1 MIYVTGDMHGEHG
14 RITSSKIKRL
24 KKNDTLIV
32 LGDFGF
38 VWDGG
43 EKEKKFL
50 EYLGKRRYNVCFIDG
65 THENFDL
72 LYQYPETIWNGGR
85 VRRISGHCFYLCR
98 GQVFEIEGKR
108 IFTFGGGES
117 ADRDLR
123 LDQEHISWWRQEL
136 PTAAELEEGAHNV
149 DELGCELDIVLT
161 HEPPSRIK
169 SSLYMR
175 LHRNERISKLN
186 GYFEELNSCVEFK
199 KWYFGSCHEDKVITP
214 RHTAVFKDV
223 IALDEKELRAG
234 K

>member
-1 MIYVTGDMHGEHG
+1 MVYVTGDMHGEHD
-14 RITSSKIKRL
+14 RITSSRIKHR

-38 VWDGG
+38 VWDGS

-85 VRRISGHCFYLCR
+85 VRRISGRCFYMCR

-123 LDQEHISWWRQEL
+123 LDQEHVSWWRQEL
-136 PTAAELEEGAHNV
+136 PTSAELEEGAHNV
-149 DELGCELDIVLT
+149 DELGCEVDIVLT

-186 GYFEELNSCVEFK
+186 GYFEELNLSLI
-199 KWYFGSCHEDKVITP
+199 HI
-214 RHTAVFKDV
+214 
-223 IALDEKELRAG
+223 
-234 K
+234 